1 MYAMNQ
7 CLKIYTCNTSTATKN
22 NRTSSIQFRNIS
34 SEKFPEIHSKTNKT
48 VKTQSNANREKGKFT

>member
-7 CLKIYTCNTSTATKN
+7 RLKINTSTATKN
-22 NRTSSIQFRNIS
+22 NPTSSTQSRTIS

-48 VKTQSNANREKGKFT
+48 VKTQSNANREKAKFT